1 MTRQPSV
8 AHRDERLRHELK
20 RLIGAAGGF
29 LAVLIVRDPPAIGHG
44 ALLYVLIGMFLTP
57 YRWFSDSYV
66 HGYWTLD
73 WRASLCRVQHGE
85 GTFRDLVA
93 VRSDPVIRVAFSL
106 GGLAM
111 LVYGIWQLS
120 VG

>member
-1 MTRQPSV
+1 MTRQPSH
-8 AHRDERLRHELK
+8 ALRDERLRHELK
-20 RLIGAAGGF
+20 RLIPAAGGF
-29 LAVLIVRDPPAIGHG
+29 LAVLILLDPAAISHG
-44 ALLYVLIGMFLTP
+44 ALLCVLIGMFFTP

-66 HGYWTLD
+66 HGYWTPA
-73 WRASLCRVQHGE
+73 WRASLRRVQHGK
-85 GTFRDLVA
+85 GTFMDLVA

-106 GGLAM
+106 YGLAM